1 MLIEIFFSF
10 CSKRG
15 VTESKGR
22 KKTLQ
27 MMEKLDR
34 YQNLVVENFHSVFY
48 GEFVIFF
55 LCLRKWYIYAHCRKC
70 IYESLKRGV
79 TMT

>member
-1 MLIEIFFSF
+1 MLIENFFF
-10 CSKRG
+10 LFTRR
-15 VTESKGR
+15 VTEFKGR
-22 KKTLQ
+22 GKKLQ
-27 MMEKLDR
+27 MMEKLDM
-34 YQNLVVENFHSVFY
+34 YWNLVLENFHSVLY

-55 LCLRKWYIYAHCRKC
+55 LCLQKWHIYAHCRKC